1 MSLPRF
7 DSWIRSTI
15 GPAAAGAQ
23 VFICTQ
29 PAVVSTNPT
38 PQAQL
43 YSDSAGLVPITQ
55 PLVADGFGHV
65 YCYIASGSYTVVVVY
80 SGSLVLS
87 YPDQAIGVGGL
98 TLPITFTPVTNE
110 YLVGYN
116 GATGTF
122 TAQQP
127 TFANLSGMAVP
138 GQLPVMIGDSGSGGV
153 QGAVPAPPAGSAA
166 AFKYLAADGTFS
178 VPSGTG
184 IGISSVG
191 SSTNATFLTIANSPL
206 TSNGTI
212 TANLT
217 TGLTQNYVLATP
229 DGTSGVVGLRAL
241 VAADIPNLATTK
253 LTSGVL
259 ALARGGNF
267 FNALGD
273 LIYGGVSAA
282 PTVLSGNTQATRQ
295 FLGQTGTGSVS
306 AAPAWAAIAVTDLPS
321 IPNTQ
326 LTNSSITIDGDG
338 VLLSATAPGSVALGA
353 TGTIALIAQAK
364 NTFLSG
370 PTSGSNAAPTFR
382 AIVNADLPV
391 KTFAISYVIDGG
403 GSTPTTSQ
411 AYGQINIPINA
422 TVTGW
427 VLTADQSGSAV
438 VDIKRSTYSGFPTTS
453 SIAGSD
459 LPTLSSVQKNENLS
473 ISSWGSTALTA
484 GDQIQFYLTSA
495 TTVTRLNITLICTA
509 AAQ

>member
-1 MSLPRF
+1 MSLSRF
-7 DSWIRSTI
+7 DTWIRSTI

-23 VFICTQ
+23 VFLCTQ

-43 YSDSAGLVPITQ
+43 YSDNAGLVPISQ

-65 YCYIASGSYTVVVVY
+65 DCYLASGSYTVVVVY

-127 TFANLSGMAVP
+127 TFANLSGTAVP

-166 AFKYLAADGTFS
+166 AFKYLGADGTFS

-191 SSTNATFLTIANSPL
+191 LSTNATFLTIANSPL

-241 VAADIPNLATTK
+241 VAADIPSLSTTK

-273 LIYGGVSAA
+273 LIYGGVAAA
-282 PTVLSGNTQATRQ
+282 PTVLSGNIQATRQ

-306 AAPAWAAIAVTDLPS
+306 AAPAWASIALTDLPS

-353 TGTIALIAQAK
+353 TGTIALLTQSANLVFA
-364 NTFLSG
+364 G
-370 PTSGSNAAPTFR
+370 PTSGSAAKPTF
-382 AIVNADLPV
+382 
-391 KTFAISYVIDGG
+391 
-403 GSTPTTSQ
+403 
-411 AYGQINIPINA
+411 PI
-422 TVTGW
+422 
-427 VLTADQSGSAV
+427 L
-438 VDIKRSTYSGFPTTS
+438 
-453 SIAGSD
+453 SD
-459 LPTLSSVQKNENLS
+459 K
-473 ISSWGSTALTA
+473 
-484 GDQIQFYLTSA
+484 
-495 TTVTRLNITLICTA
+495 
-509 AAQ
+509 

>member
-127 TFANLSGMAVP
+127 TFANLSGTAVP

-166 AFKYLAADGTFS
+166 AFKYLGADGTFS

-191 SSTNATFLTIANSPL
+191 LSTNATFLTIANSPL

-241 VAADIPNLATTK
+241 VAADIPSLSTTK

-273 LIYGGVSAA
+273 LIYGGVAAA

-306 AAPAWAAIAVTDLPS
+306 AAPAWASIALTDLPS

-326 LTNSSITIDGDG
+326 LTNSSLTIDGDG

-353 TGTIALIAQAK
+353 TGTIALLTQSANLVFA
-364 NTFLSG
+364 G
-370 PTSGSNAAPTFR
+370 PTSGSAAMPTFR
-382 AIVNADLPV
+382 SLVTNDIASLPVNVNAQTSGTSAYTAVLADANQLVTMSDASASTFTVPQNSSVAFPV
-391 KTFAISYVIDGG
+391 GTTLTVIQLG
-403 GSTPTTSQ
+403 
-411 AYGQINIPINA
+411 AGQI
-422 TVTGW
+422 T
-427 VLTADQSGSAV
+427 
-438 VDIKRSTYSGFPTTS
+438 
-453 SIAGSD
+453 
-459 LPTLSSVQKNENLS
+459 
-473 ISSWGSTALTA
+473 LTA
-484 GDQIQFYLTSA
+484 GAGTTFHNPSSA
-495 TTVTRLNITLICTA
+495 TTR
-509 AAQ
+509 AQYSTVSMVQVSANVWCLGGDLS